1 MKRQFGNRAS
11 LTLALGLESARN
23 KAGVTKIALATKAHS
38 SPQNIALIE
47 ERRTN
52 PAQSLIAKLAAEL
65 GKTPADLYLLGE
77 LKLEEDLV
85 AVAREQRLLVRRQG
99 DLKAILET
107 LSQLEA
113 EDLQTIVTAAEKLS
127 KDTAESGIVTD
138 SCGNTTDS

>member
-1 MKRQFGNRAS
+1 MKRQLGNRAS

-23 KAGVTKIALATKAHS
+23 RAGVTKIALATKTHS

-85 AVAREQRLLVRRQG
+85 AVARELTGFIWALMQPE
-99 DLKAILET
+99 ET
-107 LSQLEA
+107 LA
-113 EDLQTIVTAAEKLS
+113 PPTLS
-127 KDTAESGIVTD
+127 
-138 SCGNTTDS
+138 